1 MNELLDVTTSVRG
14 HVTIETRDESGKV
27 TNRAEGDNYVLPLAV
42 KNVYNHAV
50 ARLVGGSVRG
60 VKFDRS
66 AFDQLWLSTY
76 QGSGGANE
84 SFPKGDLVGW
94 ADLDRDYSG
103 TDKMRGGIN
112 AAESGI
118 GVSSIR
124 IVVDFP
130 THAAN
135 DVEIGSVYLG
145 RASASGWSAFAG
157 DINSEELGRLSAIKR
172 KGSGGYIGYRYKEIY
187 DISPDLK
194 TVTKKGEASYN
205 IYDLVDVGG
214 VVYYVDRYDIC
225 RWSGG
230 EGADEVVYNTGGYSD
245 LRGIEYHD
253 AKFYVSCQRQSDSR
267 YGILVLSSDFKEILF
282 KEFGGI
288 YGRLFLYKQDDETY
302 LVKNDSRFV
311 TLPDLTGGSQFFA
324 IDSLLG
330 FTPNGALSSD
340 GKMLYPRP
348 FATFSRFPLDNPFAK
363 REGETMKVTYD
374 FHFEGGFAQ

>member
-14 HVTIETRDESGKV
+14 HVTIETRDEDGKV

-60 VKFDRS
+60 VNFSGDTFNR
-66 AFDQLWLSTY
+66 LWLSTY

-84 SFPKGDLVGW
+84 SFPKGDMVGW
-94 ADLDRDYSG
+94 ADLISEYSG
-103 TDKMRGGIN
+103 TDKLRGGIN
-112 AAESGI
+112 ATESGI
-118 GVSSIR
+118 ELNSIR

-145 RASASGWSAFAG
+145 RSTAIGWSAFVG
-157 DINSEELGRLSAIKR
+157 DINSEGLGRLNAIKR
-172 KGSGGYIGYRYKEIY
+172 KGSGGYVGRRSSEIY
-187 DISPDLK
+187 DISSDLK
-194 TVTKKGEASYN
+194 TVTKKGDASN
-205 IYDLVDVGG
+205 TVYDLVDVGG
-214 VVYYVDRYDIC
+214 VIYYTDRSRIR

-230 EGADEVVYNTGGYSD
+230 EGADEVVYNMDGY
-245 LRGIEYHD
+245 RYAEGVEYHD
-253 AKFYVSCQRQSDSR
+253 AKFYVSCQRTSDSKN
-267 YGILVLSSDFKEILF
+267 GILVLSSDFKEILF
-282 KEFGGI
+282 KEFNEG
-288 YGRLFLYKQDDETY
+288 YGKLFLYKQDDEAY

-311 TLPDLTGGSQFFA
+311 TLPDLTGGSSFFTFVN
-324 IDSLLG
+324 LLG

-340 GKMLYPRP
+340 AKTLYPRP